1 MLNLQE
7 KLRNKNRESMRT
19 VIRDDVV
26 VAIIKCQGSWA
37 SNAFERHLIGNDRQE
52 QSSQFVILSC
62 RVLNPN
68 WSKHFLLFK
77 GRGGGSLGTPLR
89 SQEPFKVAQ

>member
-1 MLNLQE
+1 MLNLEE

-26 VAIIKCQGSWA
+26 VAIIKCQGGWA

-77 GRGGGSLGTPLR
+77 GRGGSLGTPLR

>member
-7 KLRNKNRESMRT
+7 KLRNKSRESMRT

-26 VAIIKCQGSWA
+26 VAIIKCQGGWA

-77 GRGGGSLGTPLR
+77 GRGGSLGTPLR

>member
-26 VAIIKCQGSWA
+26 VAIIKCQGGWA
-37 SNAFERHLIGNDRQE
+37 SNVFERHLIGNDRQE

-77 GRGGGSLGTPLR
+77 GRGGGGGGL
-89 SQEPFKVAQ
+89 